1 MTAVLIKLKPEFG
14 KLQEET
20 SECSKRQALDN
31 EADDEDVELKQAPKK
46 IKLDDDKSE
55 ESAAPAEASSS
66 T

>member
-14 KLQEET
+14 KLQEEI

-46 IKLDDDKSE
+46 IKLDEEKLE
-55 ESAAPAEASSS
+55 ESAEAASSS

>member
-14 KLQEET
+14 KLQEENL
-20 SECSKRQALDN
+20 ECSKRQALDN

-46 IKLDDDKSE
+46 IKLDEEKPE
-55 ESAAPAEASSS
+55 ESAAAASSS